1 MTKLSRF
8 IIPAAMVLLSAS
20 PAYAT
25 SFPLNQTNAAFGPG
39 VFGTVEVTQFA
50 LNVVN
55 VKVTLAPG
63 FGFVETGGS
72 NHPAFAWNLAGLGS
86 PDPTLTIGGNLTI
99 IEDGLAG
106 NWAWNLVQPFGSAS
120 DSLGSFDYAL
130 NCYPAVAPL
139 LRCGPGGSNPN
150 PGPLEFRISLPGITV
165 ASFAASSGGNI
176 STLFVADIQAPD
188 GLTTGLVWTNGP
200 CTSPTQPGCGQQL
213 TQTPEPAS
221 LALLGTGLTLAA
233 LTIRRRT
240 RKS

>member
-8 IIPAAMVLLSAS
+8 LIPAAMLLLSAS

-25 SFPLNQTNAAFGPG
+25 SFPLNQTNASFGPG

-50 LNVVN
+50 VNVVN

-63 FGFVETGGS
+63 FGFVETGSS
-72 NHPAFAWNLAGLGS
+72 NHPDFAWNLTGLGS

-99 IEDGLAG
+99 IEDGAGG
-106 NWAWNLVQPFGSAS
+106 NWVWNLVQPFGPTS
-120 DSLGSFDYAL
+120 DNLGTFDYAL
-130 NCYPAVAPL
+130 NCHPGALPL
-139 LRCGPGGSNPN
+139 VQCGTGGSNPN
-150 PGPLEFRISLPGITV
+150 PGPLEFRITLPGITV

-176 STLFVADIQAPD
+176 STLFAVDIQAPD
-188 GLTTGLVWTNGP
+188 GRTTGLVWTNGP
-200 CTSPTQPGCGQQL
+200 CTSPTQPGCNQQL

-221 LALLGTGLTLAA
+221 LAMLGAGLVLAA
-233 LTIRRRT
+233 HTVRRRA